1 MATSTR
7 ESVPQKLRPL
17 FEDLVGRTDAFCLQH
32 LNEEYAQLCR
42 ELTAA
47 LSRKRPSPLTQGRIE
62 TWACAIVYTIGS
74 VNFLFDKTQT
84 PHMSAGELCESF
96 GVAKSTA
103 SAKARKIMDA
113 LDITVLDPRWCLP
126 SLLADNPRVWF
137 IQVDGLIVDARYE
150 SREIQEEAFRLGLIP
165 YVP

>member
-1 MATSTR
+1 MRLPLDHGKRRARARRVRDATMNH
-7 ESVPQKLRPL
+7 Q
-17 FEDLVGRTDAFCLQH
+17 
-32 LNEEYAQLCR
+32 
-42 ELTAA
+42 
-47 LSRKRPSPLTQGRIE
+47 
-62 TWACAIVYTIGS
+62 
-74 VNFLFDKTQT
+74 
-84 PHMSAGELCESF
+84 SF